1 MRSEA
6 ERVTVD
12 FAFGECCTMSP
23 CHRQAGIPQIRFR
36 KVPSHS
42 SLAQSVERVTVN
54 FAFGECC
61 TMSPCHRQA
70 GIPQIRFR
78 KVPSHSSLAQS
89 VERVTVNFAFGEC
102 CTMSRLPQASGN
114 TANTVPQGPVTF
126 LLSSVGRARDC

>member
-23 CHRQAGIPQIRFR
+23 CHRQAGIPQTRFR

-54 FAFGECC
+54 HDVAGSSPAGGANQKQTVIDGLFLVLFYSDRLVPDDEGFAMFAASAKRNTERC
-61 TMSPCHRQA
+61 SVRQTCA
-70 GIPQIRFR
+70 SLCGIFET
-78 KVPSHSSLAQS
+78 L
-89 VERVTVNFAFGEC
+89 
-102 CTMSRLPQASGN
+102 ASGEGF
-114 TANTVPQGPVTF
+114 T
-126 LLSSVGRARDC
+126 LR

>member
-23 CHRQAGIPQIRFR
+23 CHRQAGIPQTRFR

-54 FAFGECC
+54 HDVAGS
-61 TMSPCHRQA
+61 SPA
-70 GIPQIRFR
+70 GGANRKQTVIDGLFLVLFYSDRLEPDDRGICNVCRFR
-78 KVPSHSSLAQS
+78 EAEYGALLRKANLRVSL
-89 VERVTVNFAFGEC
+89 RYI
-102 CTMSRLPQASGN
+102 
-114 TANTVPQGPVTF
+114 
-126 LLSSVGRARDC
+126 